1 MRKAFNFY
9 NSYFTVFKELSDKDK
24 LAFITALLEKQFEG
38 KEPNLTGQAK
48 FAYLSQ
54 KHSID
59 SQVLGYETKTKE
71 KLTPTVG
78 GGQGATVP
86 PPVQGEGKEKGKV
99 ELTNHYF
106 KTDAL
111 FEKIKF
117 KEAFPE
123 WSKEKLA
130 YYYDN
135 ALTWSNEGNMKKDW
149 KATIRGWASRDE
161 KLGKL
166 KFNVKSTYVDLGG
179 LI

>member
-38 KEPNLTGQAK
+38 KEPNLIGQAK

-78 GGQGATVP
+78 GRQGGGVGAS
-86 PPVQGEGKEKGKV
+86 VQEKGKEKGKV

-166 KFNVKSTYVDLGG
+166 KFDVKSTYVDLGG